1 MAFLSKGGMK
11 IVGLSSNN
19 ANIVMV
25 PPNPYEEILQ
35 AEHDGKGPKL
45 FLRLLVIS
53 ADWSEIPK

>member
-53 ADWSEIPK
+53 AD